1 MGDIISR
8 NQVFTFFIQACYH
21 LEKYYLVQTEL
32 HFNELIQEEEIE
44 KSIQQERNYQNFD
57 RLLPLLILAE
67 QYYLNRE
74 DYTQAI
80 SYLVEC
86 QCILEEDDPNNLL
99 KIYLFLELGY
109 TYELMGLYN
118 LAQDYYMKA
127 FELVR
132 DKNITLLMDYTF
144 ERMAHVS
151 IVSCEQKK
159 LLNFYK
165 LMHTYG
171 KGHLSNQTK
180 LVFELISLYAKENY
194 DLMLIKIDKYELLK
208 EKKSFEDFGWG
219 IEAFK
224 AWALYHLQQEH
235 LIRWQDFDINQLK
248 PIEYPYFL
256 LYWLTRQLIENH
268 DQFQERVDRA
278 IIHLDQSNYHY
289 LLRSFYYILLSKRF
303 SMGYTEWYERIQG
316 NYVEVKERL
325 YYEENNLR
333 SRVQHSYHSYQQYYH
348 NVEPVKF
355 DKKYKII
362 GWEQIEVCYHY
373 EYTKQTVLGVLML
386 DDCFYDDFPQHL
398 KQQVVHRINEV
409 LQGEI
414 TFCFHDHGV
423 WFYFKSCTSEMKLK
437 QRLNKLLPILH
448 DRLKLDYSVSFC
460 QPRFATSDFKKT
472 AHRVYQGFYDTVIQA
487 VSNQPY
493 EVSFCQHVPEYYNLS
508 KKVKT
513 MISKAYDTNTFSLL
527 QNNFYYRNSKELFGV
542 EYRGQFPST
551 TQFAHLIDEKK
562 GWMRDALVTE
572 IELFTLEKAC
582 HLIKS
587 LSEEHPVNPYL
598 FIKLSRETLM
608 NKLIIGR
615 ILTMLKKEGWSTNQI
630 IISINEDVL
639 FEENERI
646 QKLIKRLH
654 QLDIR
659 IALDDYGTG
668 TLTGSIRNL
677 KIDYLKISSDLI
689 EYLNGSKNRSMIIE
703 SLVNVCSRYNVK
715 ICCSGLD
722 SDSDHSLISDLAI
735 DVVSEG
741 YYPRK
746 LVV

>member
-8 NQVFTFFIQACYH
+8 NQVFTFFVQACYH

-32 HFNELIQEEEIE
+32 NFNESIEEKEIE
-44 KSIQQERNYQNFD
+44 KSIQRERNYQNFD
-57 RLLPLLILAE
+57 RLVPLLILAE
-67 QYYLNRE
+67 QYHLNRE
-74 DYTQAI
+74 DYNQAV

-99 KIYLFLELGY
+99 KVYLYLELGY
-109 TYELMGLYN
+109 IYELMGLYN
-118 LAQDYYMKA
+118 LAQDYYMKT
-127 FELVR
+127 FELAR
-132 DKNITLLMDYTF
+132 DKHISLLMNYTF

-151 IVSCEQKK
+151 VVSCEHKK

-165 LMHTYG
+165 LMHMYG
-171 KGHLSNQTK
+171 KSHLSNQTT
-180 LVFELISLYAKENY
+180 LIFELLSLYNKESY
-194 DLMLIKIDKYELLK
+194 DLILTKIEEYELLK
-208 EKKSFEDFGWG
+208 EKKYFEDFGWV

-224 AWALYHLQQEH
+224 AWALYHLQREDQISWRD
-235 LIRWQDFDINQLK
+235 LDVSRLK
-248 PIEYPYFL
+248 PAEYPYFL
-256 LYWLTRQLIENH
+256 LYWLIRRFIQNPN
-268 DQFQERVDRA
+268 QFQERVERA
-278 IIHLDQSNYHY
+278 IIHLEQSNYSY
-289 LLRSFYYILLSKRF
+289 LLRPFYYILMSSRF
-303 SMGYTEWYERIQG
+303 LIKDAEWSEQIQN
-316 NYVEVKERL
+316 NYVKVKERL

-333 SRVQHSYHSYQQYYH
+333 SRVQHSYHSYQQYYQ

-362 GWEQIEVCYHY
+362 DWEQVDVCYRY
-373 EYTKQTVLGVLML
+373 EYTRQTVLGFLMI
-386 DDCFYDDFPQHL
+386 DDCFYNEFPQDL
-398 KQQVVHRINEV
+398 KRQVVHHINEV

-437 QRLNKLLPILH
+437 QRLNKLLPVLH

-460 QPRFATSDFKKT
+460 QPRFATSDFKQT
-472 AHRVYQGFYDTVIQA
+472 ANRVYQGFYDTVIQA
-487 VSNQPY
+487 PSNQPY
-493 EVSFCQHVPEYYNLS
+493 DVSFCQHVPEYYNLS
-508 KKVKT
+508 KKIKS
-513 MISKAYDTNTFSLL
+513 MISKAYDTNAFKLL
-527 QNNFYYRNSKELFGV
+527 ENNFYHRNSKQLFGV
-542 EYRGQFPST
+542 EYTGQLPST
-551 TQFAHLIDEKK
+551 MQLSHLIDEKK
-562 GWMRDALVTE
+562 GWMRDTLVTE

-582 HLIKS
+582 QLVKS
-587 LSEEHPVNPYL
+587 FSEANHVNPYL

-615 ILTMLKKEGWSTNQI
+615 ILRTLKRQDVSASQI

-654 QLDIR
+654 QLGIR

-689 EYLNGSKNRSMIIE
+689 EYLNASKNRSTIIE

-722 SDSDHSLISDLAI
+722 NNLNHSLITDLAI
-735 DVVSEG
+735 DVVSDG